1 MEVDLI
7 SVNLIIFGSL
17 TRKSDFICKAMD
29 GVRPCESIDTP
40 LRWLVA
46 STPQPLLPTRN
57 EGRKVG
63 EYLVLHVANVCPMF
77 FRFLRPPDGPGIKHM
92 AVDST

>member
-1 MEVDLI
+1 MEVGLK
-7 SVNLIIFGSL
+7 SVILIIFGSL

-29 GVRPCESIDTP
+29 RVRPYECFDTP

-63 EYLVLHVANVCPMF
+63 KHLVLHPANVCPT
-77 FRFLRPPDGPGIKHM
+77 FLSFPRPPGGSGIKNM